1 MKKIITLIAGSTIAL
16 SSYAWG
22 DREQGALLGL
32 IIGSVITQ
40 SQQQQQ
46 QQRVIVQPVPQT
58 QQIVILPPAQQ
69 PVPIIGTIP
78 PKTGTCLQHPVY
90 DQHGRVIAYQLSC
103 H

>member
-1 MKKIITLIAGSTIAL
+1 MKKLITLIAGSTIAL

-32 IIGSVITQ
+32 VIGSVLT
-40 SQQQQQ
+40 QQ
-46 QQRVIVQPVPQT
+46 QQRVIVQPVPQP
-58 QQIVILPPAQQ
+58 QQIIILPPAQQ
-69 PVPIIGTIP
+69 PVPIIGNIP

-90 DQHGRVIAYQLSC
+90 DQYGRVVAYQISC